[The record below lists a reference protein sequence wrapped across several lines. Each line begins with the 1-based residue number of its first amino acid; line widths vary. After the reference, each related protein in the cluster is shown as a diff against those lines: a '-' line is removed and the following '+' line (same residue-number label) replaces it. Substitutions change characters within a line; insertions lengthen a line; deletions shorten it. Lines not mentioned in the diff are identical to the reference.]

1 LELVHCNLCGSSE
14 TRFVYSMPDVHF
26 HRDEWF
32 SIVECASCGLGFV
45 NPRPAYTDMARYY
58 PPEFY
63 QYFDDAKTHVPR
75 YEHEA
80 EFLGEPIG
88 EARLLD
94 IGCANGDFPRFMKK
108 RGWKVEGVEVS
119 SNSRSIDDFPIYQQE
134 FASLPFHD
142 ARYDAITAWA
152 VLEHVHD
159 PMAYFKKAA
168 ELLKPGGRL
177 IFLVTNFKSVS
188 SRSQEDPPRHLYFF
202 TEDTVKRYLS
212 GVGLRFESAHYDN
225 KIYEMRPVAWL
236 RHLIFK
242 HILRKQ
248 FRFEDIPDNR
258 VQFLK
263 RNGLANSF
271 LGNLRYLLSHPFT
284 VFDRLTMPFYER
296 AQMLARTYGV
306 VVYVATR
313 PS

>member
-1 LELVHCNLCGSSE
+1 
-14 TRFVYSMPDVHF
+14 MPDIHF
-26 HRDEWF
+26 HREEWF

-45 NPRPAYTDMARYY
+45 NPRPTYTEMAKYY
-58 PPEFY
+58 PAEFY
-63 QYFDDAKTHVPR
+63 QYFDDVKTHGPR

-80 EFLGEPIG
+80 AFLGEAAG

-108 RGWKVEGVEVS
+108 RGWQVEGVEVS
-119 SNSRSIDDFPIYQQE
+119 SNSRSIKDFPVYQQE
-134 FASLPFHD
+134 FASLPFNT

-159 PMAYFKKAA
+159 PMAYFRKAA

-188 SRSQEDPPRHLYFF
+188 SRSLFQEDPPRHLYFF
-202 TEDTVKRYLS
+202 TEETVKSYLAS
-212 GVGLRFESAHYDN
+212 VGLRFESAHYDN
-225 KIYEMRPVAWL
+225 KIYEMRPVGWL
-236 RHLIFK
+236 RHLVFRY
-242 HILRKQ
+242 ILHKP

-258 VQFLK
+258 IQYLK
-263 RNGLANSF
+263 RHGLDNSF

-284 VFDRLTMPFYER
+284 VFDRLTMPLYEK

-306 VVYVATR
+306 VIYVATR
-313 PS
+313 PTT